1 MFSAW
6 FLLKSL
12 CWTNEISFMRM
23 GINEVFS
30 KFSFPSFQ
38 LNILW
43 DAAIELK
50 VSQFFN
56 SVCPTLVDMTCFSA
70 A

>member
-1 MFSAW
+1 
-6 FLLKSL
+6 
-12 CWTNEISFMRM
+12 MRM
-23 GINEVFS
+23 GINEVLFS

-43 DAAIELK
+43 DEAIELK

-56 SVCPTLVDMTCFSA
+56 SVCPTLVDMSGFNA